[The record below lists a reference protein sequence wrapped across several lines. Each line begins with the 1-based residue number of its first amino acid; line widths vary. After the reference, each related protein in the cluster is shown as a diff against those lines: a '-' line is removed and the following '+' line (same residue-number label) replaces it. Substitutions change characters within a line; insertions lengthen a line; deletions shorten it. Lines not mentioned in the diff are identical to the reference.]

1 MNKTLLTS
9 IVFGLFAIGAA
20 AQQKLPS
27 QWEEKAVDNARQ
39 QMGLQIKAIESD
51 QSGRVLNPVTVKA
64 DRNTTAYCRYDDW
77 RSGFFP
83 GSMWYL
89 YELTGDESLVPLAR
103 KYTEAISE
111 AQFLT
116 WHHDIGFIINCS
128 FGNGRRHVDRDE
140 YEKVIVQAARSLCSR
155 FRPGAGVIQ
164 SWNVDG
170 NSWQAQRG
178 WICPVIIDNMMNL
191 ELLFEATEITGDSTY
206 YNVAVSHAD
215 RTMAEHFRPDGSCYH
230 VIDYDPESGKVLHRN
245 TAQGYA
251 DESAWSRGQSW
262 AVYGFTVCYRKTG
275 DRKYLDQ
282 AVATLSF
289 MKNHASLPSDGIPY
303 WDMDAPGIPDE
314 PRDVSSAAVLAS
326 SLYELCGYSVEN
338 PKEYRQLADRIMMSL
353 ASDEYTAKPG
363 ENGRFI
369 LMHSVGS
376 IPHKS
381 EIDVPLNYADYY
393 YLEALLRRR
402 NLDK

>member
-9 IVFGLFAIGAA
+9 LISGLLAVGAA
-20 AQQKLPS
+20 AQPNQSDK
-27 QWEEKAVDNARQ
+27 WADRAVDNAREQ
-39 QMGLQIKAIESD
+39 IGLQIQAIEKD
-51 QSGRVLNPVTVKA
+51 QSGRILNPVTVKTDGA
-64 DRNTTAYCRYDDW
+64 TTAYCGYADW

-83 GSMWYL
+83 GSVWYL

-103 KYTEAISE
+103 KYTEAIRE
-111 AQFLT
+111 AQSLT

-140 YEKVIVQAARSLCSR
+140 YEKVIVQAAKSLCTR

-164 SWNVDG
+164 SWDVVG
-170 NSWQAQRG
+170 NSWQAKRG
-178 WICPVIIDNMMNL
+178 WRCPVIIDNMMNL

-206 YNVAVSHAD
+206 YNIAVSHAD
-215 RTMAEHFRPDGSCYH
+215 RTMAEHFRADGSCYH
-230 VIDYDPESGKVLHRN
+230 VIDYDPESGKVLNRN

-251 DESAWSRGQSW
+251 DESAWARGQSW
-262 AVYGFTVCYRKTG
+262 AIYGFTVCYRKTG

-282 AVATLSF
+282 AVRTLEF
-289 MKNHASLPSDGIPY
+289 MKNHPSFPSDCIPY

-326 SLYELCGYSVEN
+326 SLYELCGYPV
-338 PKEYRQLADRIMMSL
+338 PDPQGCRDLADRIMKSL

-376 IPHKS
+376 IPHDS